1 MRCINKIGL
10 FIIGTITVA
19 ACGTKITKKKADN
32 LFKDRSYVEA
42 AKIYEQLPQDRA
54 VLENLADSYYYNAEM
69 QFASK
74 VYGQLYFTYKDSLS
88 QEYLFRYANALR
100 AIEDYER
107 SDKIM
112 SDYLNYPV
120 DIKKFKEY
128 STKIVPYNYQL
139 KSITNQGGYGDFG
152 IAFYADT
159 LVFASGR
166 NPDAPIYEWNKK
178 AYLDLYMGNINKDG
192 MLDSIRLFPPEIN
205 TATHESSAVF
215 TKDGNTMY
223 FNRTNETRV
232 KVGKEYVANIKIF
245 KAEKVNGKWTNIQP
259 LSFNNDAYSC
269 MHPALS
275 LDEKRLYFSSDMPG
289 TVGGM
294 DLFYVDIQEN
304 GAFGA
309 PVNLGTNVNT
319 PHREQFP
326 TIADDG
332 YLYFSS
338 DGHEGL
344 GSLDLFMT
352 RAYDDE
358 FAKPLNLGG
367 SINSGYDDF
376 AFALKPNDSI
386 GFFTSNRLGDDYLYS
401 FFRTHNERSYTVSG
415 AVRDKY
421 SKQLLPGTK
430 VNLYNE
436 KDQLIGQLL
445 VGQEAN
451 YVFNIEPDKKYRIEA
466 FRDKYIPYF
475 EDIVSDEDGK
485 IEYIIEM
492 TLETYDDA
500 EDIVITKDDGFTYI
514 VLENI
519 YFEFNKSKIT
529 EEAASTLNTLVNL
542 LKKYPYME
550 VELGAHTDSRANE
563 TYNLKLS
570 HSRAAAALEYLV
582 SMGIERRRLR
592 SKGYGETKQLVK
604 CGNDCN
610 DEEHAINRR
619 CEFIIIK

>member
-1 MRCINKIGL
+1 MKNINKTGV
-10 FIIGTITVA
+10 FIIITLMLC
-19 ACGTKITKKKADN
+19 ACGSKISRKKADK
-32 LFKDRSYVEA
+32 LFNDRSYVEA
-42 AKIYEQLPQDRA
+42 AKIYEELPEDREI
-54 VLENLADSYYYNAEM
+54 LQNLADSYYYNSEM

-74 VYGQLYFTYKDSLS
+74 IYGQLYFTYKDSLS

-128 STKIVPYNYQL
+128 STKIVPYNYEL
-139 KSITNQGGYGDFG
+139 KPITNQGGYGDFG
-152 IAFYADT
+152 ISFYGDT

-178 AYLDLYMGNINKDG
+178 AYLDLFMGTINKDG
-192 MLDSIRLFPPEIN
+192 MLDSIRMFSNEIN
-205 TATHESSAVF
+205 TPTHESSAVF
-215 TKDGNTMY
+215 TEDGKTMY

-232 KVGKEYVANIKIF
+232 KVGKEYVANIKLY
-245 KAEKVNGKWTNIQP
+245 KAEKINGNWTNVQP
-259 LSFNNDAYSC
+259 LPFNNDAYSC

-289 TVGGM
+289 TVGGL
-294 DLFYVDIQEN
+294 DLFYVDINED
-304 GAFGA
+304 GSFGA

-319 PHREQFP
+319 VHREQFP
-326 TIADDG
+326 TFADDG

-344 GSLDLFMT
+344 GGLDLFMT
-352 RAYDDE
+352 RPYDDE

-376 AFALKPNDSI
+376 TFALKPQDSV
-386 GFFTSNRLGDDYLYS
+386 GYFTSNRLGDDYLYS
-401 FFRTHNERSYTVSG
+401 FKRTYNERSYTVSG
-415 AVRDKY
+415 SVRDKY
-421 SKQLLPGTK
+421 TKDLIPGTK

-436 KDQLIGQLL
+436 KDQLIGQLI
-445 VGQEAN
+445 VGKEAN
-451 YVFNIEPDKKYRIEA
+451 YVFNIEPNKKYRIEA
-466 FRDKYIPYF
+466 FKDLYIPYF
-475 EDIVSDEDGK
+475 EDIYSDEDGK

-500 EDIVITKDDGFTYI
+500 EEIVITKEDGFTYI

-519 YFEFNKSKIT
+519 YFELNQSKIT
-529 EEAASTLNTLVNL
+529 PESANTLNVLVDL

-550 VELGAHTDSRANE
+550 VELGAHTDSRASDL
-563 TYNLKLS
+563 YNLKLS

-582 SMGIERRRLR
+582 ENGIERRRLR
-592 SKGYGETKQLVK
+592 SKGYGERKQLVK